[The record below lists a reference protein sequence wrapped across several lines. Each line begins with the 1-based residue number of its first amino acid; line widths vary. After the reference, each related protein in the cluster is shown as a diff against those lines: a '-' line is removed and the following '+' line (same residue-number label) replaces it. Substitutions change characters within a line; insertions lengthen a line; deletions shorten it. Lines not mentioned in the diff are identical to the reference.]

1 MKYIYIMLN
10 VDMENK
16 LDLIFYVFVE
26 SFLDIERYNI
36 YNLYIVL

>member
-1 MKYIYIMLN
+1 MKYIYIMPN

-16 LDLIFYVFVE
+16 SDLTLYVFVE

-36 YNLYIVL
+36 YNLLTVL